1 MTHHVLVSA
10 HTFGAPVA
18 HDERIVFDQNTDAAA
33 MFTERAR
40 RTLEALEDSRYSQRS
55 EQHYVRDST
64 IRTKSRLPVLL
75 PKDADRP
82 RIIVDLR
89 DEDGRSP
96 VHDLMPGV
104 SSLLTQGI
112 ARGRNVVF
120 GDEHLGLDPHV
131 IRTCLQHVARAISD
145 GRISQ
150 QEAAEWDFAVDLATA
165 WTPPMIRIMSGYVVI
180 RSIPTR
186 GMTARSVTFLVDAMC
201 GSDGNDQEWTIEP
214 TRIRFVG
221 DQKPDALEI
230 LRLLKEA
237 DDEGTFDD
245 PANGGGT

>member
-1 MTHHVLVSA
+1 M
-10 HTFGAPVA
+10 A
-18 HDERIVFDQNTDAAA
+18 HDERIVFDQNKDAAA

-40 RTLEALEDSRYSQRS
+40 KTLEALGDSRYSQRS

-82 RIIVDLR
+82 KIIADLR
-89 DEDGRSP
+89 DERGSSP
-96 VHDLMPGV
+96 VHDLIPGI

-112 ARGRNVVF
+112 ARGRHVVF

-131 IRTCLQHVARAISD
+131 SRTCLQHVTRAISD
-145 GRISQ
+145 GRISA

-180 RSIPTR
+180 RTIPTR
-186 GMTARSVTFLVDAMC
+186 GMTARSVTFLIDTVCD
-201 GSDGNDQEWTIEP
+201 SSGNDQEWTVEP
-214 TRIRFVG
+214 TRIRFAG

-245 PANGGGT
+245 PADDGGT